1 MLEKTRFYIDG
12 DWVAPATAKPF
23 DVIDPST
30 EQSVATISLG
40 SAADVDAAVEAAAKA
55 FPAWAA
61 TPFAERVA
69 LVEKLLKV
77 YVAREADMA
86 EAISKEMGA
95 PIDFALAS
103 QTGAGTWHIEAFLD
117 AAKEFTFEEP
127 LNAGDDSEMIVREP
141 VGVCGLITPW
151 NWPMNQVTLKVIPAV
166 LVGCTVVLKPSEIAP
181 LSSMVFAEMMDEA
194 GFPAGVFNLVNG
206 DGPEVGAAL
215 TSHDRVDMMSFTGS
229 VRGGEAVGTT
239 AMQAMK
245 RVTLELGG
253 KSPNLIFADLG
264 DDLASAV
271 ERGVRHC
278 MNNTG
283 QSCNAPTRMFVEA
296 SVFDEAKAVAAKV
309 ASDIKIGLSADSGNH
324 IGPLVSQAQYDTM
337 QRYVQIALDE
347 GADLI
352 AGGAG
357 KPDGFETGY
366 FAKPTVFSGVT
377 NDMRIA
383 QEEVFGPLL
392 VMIPFDAEDEAVAMA
407 NDSPY
412 GLAAYLNS
420 SDKERIKRV
429 SRQLRAGMISVNGAS
444 FAKGSPFGGYKQ
456 SGIGR
461 EGGLFGLEDFVEIKT
476 IAV

>member
-1 MLEKTRFYIDG
+1 MLDKTQFYIDG
-12 DWVAPATAKPF
+12 AWVDPTFPNPF

-30 EQSVATISLG
+30 EQTVVTISLG
-40 SAADVDAAVEAAAKA
+40 SGADVGAAVDAAAKA
-55 FPAWAA
+55 FASWAA
-61 TPFAERVA
+61 MPFAERVA
-69 LVEKLLKV
+69 LVEKLLEI
-77 YVAREADMA
+77 YVARAGDMA
-86 EAISKEMGA
+86 EAISLEMGA
-95 PIDFALAS
+95 PIDFALSS
-103 QTGAGTWHIEAFLD
+103 QTGAGTWHIEGFLD

-127 LNAGDDSEMIVREP
+127 LNEGDDSEMILREP

-206 DGPEVGAAL
+206 DGPNVGAAL
-215 TSHDRVDMMSFTGS
+215 TAHDKVDMMSFTGS

-239 AMQAMK
+239 AIEAMK

-264 DDLASAV
+264 DDLAAAV

-283 QSCNAPTRMFVEA
+283 QSCNAPTRMFVER
-296 SVFDEAKAVAAKV
+296 SVFDEAQAIAARAADEIKV
-309 ASDIKIGLSADSGNH
+309 DLSAQSGSH

-337 QRYVQIALDE
+337 QRYVQVALDE
-347 GADLI
+347 GAELI

-357 KPDGFETGY
+357 KPEGLETGY
-366 FAKPTVFSGVT
+366 FAKPTVFTGVT

-392 VMIPFDAEDEAVAMA
+392 VMIPFDTEEEAVEMA
-407 NDSPY
+407 NNSPY

-420 SDKERIKRV
+420 NDKERIKRI
-429 SRQLRAGMISVNGAS
+429 SRQLRAGMVSVNGAS
-444 FAKGSPFGGYKQ
+444 FAKGSPFGGYKR